1 MRSAQKTN
9 VYEYVVVGSGLAGL
23 TVATALSKSG
33 AQVLLL
39 EAGDQYGGLN
49 RPVPTKVGLSENGL
63 RFLPD
68 VELSHHAL
76 TYMSALLGEEI
87 RFETVEREPHTY
99 DSTGLHPFL
108 GFGDEPPEF
117 YDELAYF
124 LNPHEIVLEKPV
136 HTWLQK
142 LSENFTGEL
151 SVRSYVTKFH
161 YEEGKIHSMTINGQK
176 TIQALNV
183 IYAGP
188 LKSLPLLLPEAAL
201 SAKVRQKLAKSKF
214 WTALGLDLV
223 HAKPTAEFLG
233 IHLLNGTTQDDIGPC
248 VGRFLAPQELNGEQV
263 QFSQWLSFIDD
274 EDAEDTE
281 KIGLALKKIKRQI
294 KRAYPESLESPISE
308 RILVVPSFAGSGD
321 LKLTGHQTLPQANNF
336 WVASGG
342 VHPRKNLLG
351 TLEQSQ
357 LVTSALGV
365 NPIGTVLDNDSS
377 IEEDSGE
384 AESETL

>member
-1 MRSAQKTN
+1 MKSQSKTS

-23 TVATALSKSG
+23 SVATALSKAG
-33 AQVLLL
+33 AEVLLL

-49 RPVPTKVGLSENGL
+49 RPVPTKIGLSENGL

-76 TYMSALLGEEI
+76 DYMSALLGEKI
-87 RFETVEREPHTY
+87 AFESVEREPQTY
-99 DSTGLHPFL
+99 DSTGLHSFL
-108 GFGDEPPEF
+108 GFGDAPPEF
-117 YDELAYF
+117 YDELSYF
-124 LNPHEIVLEKPV
+124 LSPRELVLEKPV
-136 HTWLQK
+136 HAWLQK
-142 LSENFTGEL
+142 LSENFTGEISL
-151 SVRSYVTKFH
+151 RSYVTKFH
-161 YEEGKIHSMTINGQK
+161 YDEGKIHSMTINGQK
-176 TIQALNV
+176 TVQALNV
-183 IYAGP
+183 IYAGS

-214 WTALGLDLV
+214 WTALGLDLI
-223 HAKPTAEFLG
+223 HAKPVADFQG
-233 IHLLNGTTQDDIGPC
+233 VHVLNGTTQDDIGPC
-248 VGRFLAPQELNGEQV
+248 VGRFLDPQDLNGEQV

-294 KRAYPESLESPISE
+294 KRAYPESLEGLISE

-336 WVASGG
+336 WVATGA

-365 NPIGTVLDNDSS
+365 NPMGTALDLDESS
-377 IEEDSGE
+377 ESGE
-384 AESETL
+384 EIQTPE